1 MCTPCNLKMTLV
13 GWVIMYVH
21 WAMPLH
27 LVLSKFGLLEQ
38 VCWFSTTPHEEP
50 LLPVTF
56 QIHIVYPNEEIIINS
71 FSVGQLR
78 LLKPSMNFFFER
90 ISDWSS
96 EKFEATPA
104 IWIFSGGMV
113 QISGLV
119 PLSKRYVQMHT
130 PHHIFTV
137 NLIVD
142 RQLLTK
148 GKIISTS
155 SILVS
160 QSGDKINHDTSSLK

>member
-38 VCWFSTTPHEEP
+38 VCWFSTTPHKEP

-56 QIHIVYPNEEIIINS
+56 QIHIVNPNEEIIINS

-78 LLKPSMNFFFER
+78 LLKPSMKYFLNVYLIDHLKNLRLHQPFE
-90 ISDWSS
+90 SS
-96 EKFEATPA
+96 QVEWFKFQVLFPCLKDMLKC
-104 IWIFSGGMV
+104 I
-113 QISGLV
+113 L
-119 PLSKRYVQMHT
+119 P
-130 PHHIFTV
+130 
-137 NLIVD
+137 
-142 RQLLTK
+142 
-148 GKIISTS
+148 IIS
-155 SILVS
+155 
-160 QSGDKINHDTSSLK
+160 Q